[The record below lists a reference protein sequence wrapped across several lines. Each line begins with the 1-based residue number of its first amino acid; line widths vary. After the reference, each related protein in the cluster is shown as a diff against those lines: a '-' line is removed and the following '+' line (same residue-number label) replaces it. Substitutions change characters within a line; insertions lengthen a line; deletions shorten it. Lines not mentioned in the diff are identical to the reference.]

1 MLSWI
6 GKLFGSDKA
15 AKSLVDNLSSGIDKI
30 WYTDQEKS
38 EDKQSAIKE
47 ANQVYMQ
54 WLQSTSG
61 SSIARRFIAIVVT
74 IVWASQYVF
83 SLVFSMLAP
92 WMTDPEVVKNM
103 METSKALSQNGE
115 QGNAAFMVVLG
126 FYFLGNKADAM
137 FTAAVEKMTGNK
149 SKISKEDK

>member
-1 MLSWI
+1 MFNWL

-15 AKSLVDNLSSGIDKI
+15 AESLINNISSGMDKI
-30 WYTDQEKS
+30 WYSEQEKAQDYQKAKS
-38 EDKQSAIKE
+38 E

-74 IVWASQYVF
+74 VVWAAQYVG
-83 SLVFSMLAP
+83 SLLMASLAP
-92 WMTDPEVVKNM
+92 WFTDTKTVEAM
-103 METSKALSQNGE
+103 METSAALSANGE

-137 FTAAVEKMTGNK
+137 FEAAVNKFTKK
-149 SKISKEDK
+149 SKEKQD